1 MILLQSGYPLQTF
14 KSLPPLRRSHLESV
28 VMSENAFI
36 AVSFFLYFGL
46 AFVWPSLRVWRL
58 TRVNPYVLPS
68 SDDVYGFVTVAMRAL
83 ILALFAYVTGQ
94 WLWPSVEGEAGILPW
109 LITPTARIAGWSG
122 LALALVWTVT
132 AQFQMGRSW
141 RIGIDTDRSKE
152 LVTSG
157 LFAWSRNPIFLAM
170 RVCLASLVLIRPNA
184 ATLALWLVGDV
195 IMQVQ
200 VRLEESFLQQ
210 QHGANYLAYRART
223 RRWI

>member
-1 MILLQSGYPLQTF
+1 
-14 KSLPPLRRSHLESV
+14 
-28 VMSENAFI
+28 MSENALITI
-36 AVSFFLYFGL
+36 AFFLYFGL

-58 TRVNPYVLPS
+58 TGVNPYVLPS
-68 SDDVYGFVTVAMRAL
+68 SDDMYGFVTVAMRAL
-83 ILALFAYVTGQ
+83 IVGLFAYVIGQ
-94 WLWPSVEGEAGILPW
+94 WLWPCVESGVGILLW
-109 LITPTARIAGWSG
+109 LVTPAARIAGWSG
-122 LALALVWTVT
+122 LVLALVWTVG

-141 RIGIDTDRSKE
+141 RIGIDTGHSTD

-157 LFAWSRNPIFLAM
+157 LFAWSRNPIFLSM

-200 VRLEESFLQQ
+200 VRLEESFLKQ
-210 QHGANYLAYRART
+210 QHGADYLAYCERT